1 MTKKKKTPPTKRPTV
16 AEVTMADMYATG
28 VPDTPKTR
36 AGSAETVQA
45 VLARLGK
52 KKTPH

>member
-1 MTKKKKTPPTKRPTV
+1 MTKKTPPKTKPPTV
-16 AEVTMADMYATG
+16 AEVTMADLSDTG